1 MFRFLKEFLVT
12 LYFCLETW
20 KQMIYFSGKKSQITR
35 QLLKKKEKLHDRLRE
50 KIEQFQTNEKPK
62 KQKRALRVLKVIALL
77 V

>member
-1 MFRFLKEFLVT
+1 
-12 LYFCLETW
+12 
-20 KQMIYFSGKKSQITR
+20 MIYFSGKKSQIAR

>member
-1 MFRFLKEFLVT
+1 
-12 LYFCLETW
+12 
-20 KQMIYFSGKKSQITR
+20 MIYFSGKKSQITR

-62 KQKRALRVLKVIALL
+62 KQERALRVLKVIALL